1 MHVPCLLLI
10 KIDNQVL
17 DCRLDSAKGVLMQW
31 VSLAPARGVM
41 KEGFVASIQVL
52 DSSSMRKENIQKY
65 VLGVK

>member
-17 DCRLDSAKGVLMQW
+17 DCRLDSTKGVLMQW
-31 VSLAPARGVM
+31 VSLASARGVM

-52 DSSSMRKENIQKY
+52 GRIERYSSRSRQA
-65 VLGVK
+65 L